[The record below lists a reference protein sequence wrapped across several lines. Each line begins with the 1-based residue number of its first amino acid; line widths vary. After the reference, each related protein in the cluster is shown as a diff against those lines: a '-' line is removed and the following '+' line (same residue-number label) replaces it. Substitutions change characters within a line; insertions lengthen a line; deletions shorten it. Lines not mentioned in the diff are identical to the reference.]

1 MTKLRI
7 ILAGTAVAMFS
18 QFAAAQSAP
27 QYCPVLIAV
36 PAEQAPTDPNDPRYI
51 DQSRLNYTADP
62 YVKRRIEAAGGTA
75 SCPTQT
81 TLAPNTGMPV
91 R

>member
-1 MTKLRI
+1 MIKLRT

-18 QFAAAQSAP
+18 QFAAAQA
-27 QYCPVLIAV
+27 QMCPGAIVV
-36 PAEQAPTDPNDPRYI
+36 PASQAPSDPNDPRYI

-62 YVKRRIEAAGGTA
+62 LVKRRIEASGGTPCITPA
-75 SCPTQT
+75 PT
-81 TLAPNTGMPV
+81 

>member
-1 MTKLRI
+1 MIKLRT

-27 QYCPVLIAV
+27 QYCPVLIV
-36 PAEQAPTDPNDPRYI
+36 VSAEQAPSDPNDPRYI

-62 YVKRRIEAAGGTA
+62 LVKRRIEAAGGT
-75 SCPTQT
+75 SCATPMTP
-81 TLAPNTGMPV
+81 APSSSMPA